1 MNEQHVKECIQACL
15 KCLEACNTCFD
26 RCLQEAD
33 VK

>member
-26 RCLQEAD
+26 QCLQEAD